1 MGVIVASSCE
11 GTVKRIAVG
20 LILLYLTG
28 FLILYYAI
36 RKLICLSADC
46 SGYSG
51 PFASM
56 SPVYGLD
63 MAVAVFVVGTLFL
76 LVMLYLSFG
85 FDGAPSENEM
95 DEDEK
100 TSAVED
106 RSDLEG

>member
-1 MGVIVASSCE
+1 
-11 GTVKRIAVG
+11 
-20 LILLYLTG
+20 
-28 FLILYYAI
+28 
-36 RKLICLSADC
+36 
-46 SGYSG
+46 
-51 PFASM
+51 
-56 SPVYGLD
+56 

-85 FDGAPSENEM
+85 FDGAPSEKEM

>member
-1 MGVIVASSCE
+1 MASSCE

-28 FLILYYAI
+28 FLILYYSI
-36 RKLICLSADC
+36 RKLICLSVDC
-46 SGYSG
+46 RGYPG
-51 PFASM
+51 PVASM

-63 MAVAVFVVGTLFL
+63 MAVAVFVAGTLFL

-85 FDGAPSENEM
+85 FDGAPSEKEM

-100 TSAVED
+100 TSSVENS
-106 RSDLEG
+106 SDLKG